1 MAQLGG
7 RPVPKKDATPLSD
20 DLDSQTRFVWDG
32 SHLLQEVH
40 SDGRYTYIY
49 TDPSSYEPLAQVR
62 DWTTAEDENRQE
74 TNYFHCDQIG
84 IPREMTDKDGNLL
97 WFGNYTGWGR
107 LKEETRVTDTA
118 YQPFR
123 LQNQYA
129 DRETGLHYNFLRYYE
144 PDAGRFVSQDPIKL
158 LGGDNL
164 YFFAPNPLN
173 WLDELGLR
181 SRWLRNMLKNKDK
194 TISPVDGRTVYQDD
208 RIIDWA
214 KSDIC
219 KMYKDGAAAKGTD
232 GKSIQLHHVEGK
244 EPGPML
250 EILASIHLSFKKQ
263 SNGKNIYNLL
273 HPYVKPGYQSFRR
286 NPNLNASYENF
297 RKEHWKKRAESY
309 LKSRGKCAEE
319 ECG

>member
-1 MAQLGG
+1 M
-7 RPVPKKDATPLSD
+7 
-20 DLDSQTRFVWDG
+20 
-32 SHLLQEVH
+32 
-40 SDGRYTYIY
+40 
-49 TDPSSYEPLAQVR
+49 
-62 DWTTAEDENRQE
+62 N
-74 TNYFHCDQIG
+74 
-84 IPREMTDKDGNLL
+84 
-97 WFGNYTGWGR
+97 
-107 LKEETRVTDTA
+107 
-118 YQPFR
+118 
-123 LQNQYA
+123 
-129 DRETGLHYNFLRYYE
+129 
-144 PDAGRFVSQDPIKL
+144 QDPIKL
-158 LGGDNL
+158 LGGENL
-164 YFFAPNPLN
+164 YWFAPNPLN

-181 SRWLRNMLKNKDK
+181 IRWLRNMQKNKHK

-263 SNGKNIYNLL
+263 SNGKSIYNLL
-273 HPYVKPGYQSFRR
+273 PPYVKPGYQSFRR

-309 LKSRGKCAEE
+309 LKSQGKCAEE
-319 ECG
+319 ECAEFLLFFTKGLYYERNL

>member
-1 MAQLGG
+1 M
-7 RPVPKKDATPLSD
+7 
-20 DLDSQTRFVWDG
+20 
-32 SHLLQEVH
+32 
-40 SDGRYTYIY
+40 
-49 TDPSSYEPLAQVR
+49 
-62 DWTTAEDENRQE
+62 
-74 TNYFHCDQIG
+74 
-84 IPREMTDKDGNLL
+84 
-97 WFGNYTGWGR
+97 
-107 LKEETRVTDTA
+107 
-118 YQPFR
+118 
-123 LQNQYA
+123 
-129 DRETGLHYNFLRYYE
+129 RYYE
-144 PDAGRFVSQDPIKL
+144 PDAGRFVNQDPIKL

-194 TISPVDGRTVYQDD
+194 TISPVDGRTIYQDD
-208 RIIDWA
+208 RIIDWE

-232 GKSIQLHHVEGK
+232 GKSIY
-244 EPGPML
+244 
-250 EILASIHLSFKKQ
+250 S
-263 SNGKNIYNLL
+263 LL

-309 LKSRGKCAEE
+309 LKSQGKCAEE